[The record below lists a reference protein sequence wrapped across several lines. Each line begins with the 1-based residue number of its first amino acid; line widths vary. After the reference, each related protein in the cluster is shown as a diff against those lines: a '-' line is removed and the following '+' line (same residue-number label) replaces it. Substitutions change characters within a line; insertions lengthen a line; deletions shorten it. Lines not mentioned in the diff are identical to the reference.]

1 MEKDDDVALQLLSV
15 QHDLE
20 DAGSILDSS
29 FGVDT
34 SLTNDHRSVSLVHNV
49 DADHLLTDL
58 VSAGDLFGAET
69 RPIMI
74 NESNLWFEPLNQNFF
89 FDTELTYSSHEQ
101 IVLRDN
107 NTLYDESPLNSLI
120 FVENGVSSL
129 YVADKTADIFLG
141 AQTETTV
148 NGNNAD
154 VSLFSFM
161 DDSTDFVLTGTFTGL
176 SLNIYQPSET
186 EVVDAQIIGDLM
198 ILGNDLSSGIDLS
211 NVEFLGGTIEVN
223 TYTDAGL
230 TNTTSLSYYNDP
242 NQLSPSAPPALEP
255 SPAVSAEELLFSSE
269 LDIIEV
275 QPSSDADYRLTDDM
289 IIVSGNDTPPDFSSN
304 LKHDLVDLI
313 SEPQK
318 LLDAGELYTD
328 PIDVFDDID
337 FG

>member
-1 MEKDDDVALQLLSV
+1 MEKEGDDALQLFSV
-15 QHDLE
+15 QGELE
-20 DAGSILDSS
+20 DAGSILDNG
-29 FGVDT
+29 FDVDT
-34 SLTNDHRSVSLVHNV
+34 SLSNDYFNDGLVHKL

-58 VSAGDLFGAET
+58 ISAGDLFGAET

-74 NESNLWFEPLNQNFF
+74 NESNLWFEPLTQNFF

-120 FVENGVSSL
+120 FVENGASSL

-141 AQTETTV
+141 AQTETII

-154 VSLFSFM
+154 VSLFSFIN
-161 DDSTDFVLTGTFTGL
+161 DSTDFVLTGTFTGL

-186 EVVDAQIIGDLM
+186 EVVNAQIIGDLM
-198 ILGNDLSSGIDLS
+198 ILGDDLSSGIDLS
-211 NVEFLGGTIEVN
+211 NVEFRGGTIEVN
-223 TYTDAGL
+223 TYTEAGL
-230 TNTTSLSYYNDP
+230 TNTVSLSYYNDP

-255 SPAVSAEELLFSSE
+255 SPAISVEELLFSNE

-275 QPSSDADYRLTDDM
+275 QTSNDADYSLDDD
-289 IIVSGNDTPPDFSSN
+289 IIIISGKDTPQDFTSN
-304 LKHDLVDLI
+304 LKHDLVNLI

-318 LLDAGELYTD
+318 LLDAGALYTD